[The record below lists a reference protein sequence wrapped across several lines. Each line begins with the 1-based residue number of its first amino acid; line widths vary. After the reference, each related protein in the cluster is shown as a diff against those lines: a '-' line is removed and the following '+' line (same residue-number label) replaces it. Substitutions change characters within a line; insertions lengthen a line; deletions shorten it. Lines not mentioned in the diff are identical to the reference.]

1 MAGDARD
8 IVFDCPCRAGWTAG
22 EPGGAGELALTFG
35 VRNLRATESGEVRL
49 SEFDLERRMS
59 YLPDTPSYL
68 PDTQPESVTPFV
80 GRIPAMAV
88 QSQVRRMAFD
98 RPVPGQP
105 IGIDLWERV
114 AQTPVSAADQRAWH
128 RHEVLAL
135 WPVAG
140 EGGDRIA
147 FVDILTDT
155 DGDGVGDVNEEL
167 AGTSPSDA
175 ASTPG
180 TPTIDVLALY
190 NDGLREALDGYPYTR
205 IQHLMVLTSALYGD
219 SGTNLRMRM
228 VGAQEVELD
237 ASGIPARDEVV
248 DLMDRY
254 GADLSFRFHGG
265 DTPMGCPVGA
275 AGCAVVGG
283 AVRRGYWR
291 GDEVTRSVCRG
302 TCSALCVAHELG
314 HNLGLAHTARQGEAY
329 GAFGWSRGRYF
340 GEDRGTIMSYGRRI
354 LGGVFSDPAADC
366 EGVPCGVPVDAAGGA
381 HAVKSLD
388 LVRFQVARNRAA
400 KPDTDGDGIVDV
412 ADAAPDDPTDWVDVD
427 GDGVGDV
434 ADPDDDNDGVADAD
448 DPFPL
453 DPTEWED
460 QDRDGI
466 GDNAD
471 DDVVD
476 LAPFQD
482 PALRAAVERALGKE
496 PGAPITAEDLS
507 ALTAL
512 AVPYQPLG
520 QEIRDLTG
528 LELAESLTEL
538 ELPFNAIA
546 DLSPLSD
553 LEQLELVRLS
563 GNEVADLA
571 PLQGVASLREVWLAY
586 NPVSDLSPLVE
597 LPVLDSLF
605 VGGDGHA
612 LSDLSPL
619 AELTNLR
626 TLGAIGVGLSDL
638 SLLSELKG
646 LSLLWIRDNP
656 VTDLSPLGDLAALS
670 GVDASGTGVS
680 DLSPLSRFNLLSLDV
695 SRTSATLNDVAG
707 MRPLFL
713 FILGV
718 GGLGIDDL
726 SPLSEFGRLGT
737 LDLGDNEVADLSP
750 LRDMPDLAFL
760 DLPNNR
766 VSDLGPLGD
775 LSGLWSLDLAG
786 NDVSDIG
793 PLAGHPMLGRLDLS
807 GGSHVS
813 DLGPLADLA
822 ELWSLDLSDNG
833 VTDVGPLADL
843 SNLIFLDLPHNDVS
857 DLGPLGGLSA
867 LRFLDLT
874 DNDVSDVGP
883 LGGLSGLTSLRLTD
897 NDVSDIGPLVHR
909 EIWDLDGGA
918 FLLLNGNPLDDT
930 SLRQHVPTLKSW
942 GVRVVAPPAPSGDP
956 VRKVAV
962 ADPALR
968 ALIAQAVAGAY
979 IQVDDPIT
987 TDSIGRLKRLHALNA
1002 DVADLSGLE
1011 AAAELSAVFL
1021 GSNLVSDLGPLAA
1034 LENLEALDLSD
1045 NLISD
1050 LSPLVDNPHVDAGD
1064 WITLTGNPLSEES
1077 LNVHVPALRER
1088 GVHVGVDAVRL
1099 LVSPDARAASF
1110 EVSGYFEAT
1119 LGTGAETA
1127 AASDD
1132 PDGLQADIVDG
1143 ELRVALAD
1151 AEGPTTV
1158 TVTGTGDD
1166 GTTETLAFHVSLRQ
1180 VVALFPAAASPAY
1193 QGFVRVINH
1202 SPRAGRAVVHAT
1214 DDEGRRYDPV
1224 TLAVDADETVHFN
1237 SQDLEHGNPA
1247 KGLSDGIGAGAGDW
1261 RLDLGSNLDIEA
1273 LGYAR
1278 TADGFV
1284 TALHDLAHAAGND
1297 RAIAI
1302 FNPGSNTAQVSLLR
1316 LVNHGDES
1324 AEVTVRGVDDQGQS
1338 PGREVLFTLPPGTA
1352 RAPTAA
1358 DLESGAE
1365 ATGALGDGS
1374 GKWRLTVESTAPVYA
1389 MSLLE
1394 SPTGHLTNLSSG
1406 PVTPVGGAHSVPLFP
1421 SAADPD
1427 GREGF
1432 VRVVN
1437 LETRAGSVTIT
1448 AVDDAGQAHGD
1459 VTLALG
1465 AGQTVHFNSEDLE
1478 RGNAAKGLSGGVG
1491 TGSGSWRLA
1500 LSGDVDIDVLGY
1512 IRHVDGFLTSM
1523 HDAAPVADTRHRI
1536 AFFNPGS
1543 NRAQVSSLRL
1553 INSGA
1558 APASVTI
1565 TGRDDSGASPGGP
1578 VQVTLPAGAAR
1589 TYTAEQLE
1597 EGGADLRGALGD
1609 GVGKWRLVVESSQPV
1624 LAMSLLA
1631 SPTGHLTNLSTA
1643 PLR

>member
-8 IVFDCPCRAGWTAG
+8 IVFDCPCRAEWTAG

-49 SEFDLERRMS
+49 SEFDLERR
-59 YLPDTPSYL
+59 TSYL

-147 FVDILTDT
+147 FVDVLTDT

-180 TPTIDVLALY
+180 TTTIDVLALY

-205 IQHLMVLTSALYGD
+205 IQHLMVLTSALYAD
-219 SGTNLRMRM
+219 SGTNFRLRM

-237 ASGIPARDEVV
+237 ASGIPEREAVV
-248 DLMDRY
+248 DLMERY

-265 DTPMGCPVGA
+265 ETPMGCPVGA
-275 AGCAVVGG
+275 GGCAVVGG

-302 TCSALCVAHELG
+302 TYSALCAAHELG
-314 HNLGLAHTARQGEAY
+314 HNLGLVHSARQGEAV
-329 GAFGWSRGRYF
+329 GAFRWSRGQYV
-340 GEDRGTIMSYGRRI
+340 GENRGTIMSYGVQV
-354 LGGVFSDPAADC
+354 LGGVFSDPAAVC
-366 EGVPCGVPVDAAGGA
+366 EGTPCGVPINEAGGA
-381 HAVKSLD
+381 HAVKSID
-388 LVRFQVARNRAA
+388 LVRFQVARNRVS
-400 KPDTDGDGIVDV
+400 KPDTDGDGIVDP
-412 ADAAPDDPTDWVDVD
+412 ADAFPDDPADWVDLD

-434 ADPDDDNDGVADAD
+434 ADPDDDNDGVADTD
-448 DPFPL
+448 DAFPF

-460 QDRDGI
+460 LDADGI

-507 ALTAL
+507 ALTVL

-695 SRTSATLNDVAG
+695 SRTSATLDDVAR

-822 ELWSLDLSDNG
+822 ELWSLDLSHNG

-930 SLRQHVPTLKSW
+930 SLREHIPTLESW
-942 GVRVVAPPAPSGDP
+942 GVRVVAPPVPSGDP
-956 VRKVAV
+956 VREVVV
-962 ADPALR
+962 ADPALH
-968 ALIAQAVAGAY
+968 ALIAQAVAGGS

-987 TDSIGRLKRLHALNA
+987 TDSIGRLTRLHAFNA
-1002 DVADLSGLE
+1002 GVSNLTGLDAAGELADI
-1011 AAAELSAVFL
+1011 FL
-1021 GSNLVSDLGPLAA
+1021 GSNLSSDLSPLAA
-1034 LENLEALDLSD
+1034 LKKLEGLDLSD
-1045 NLISD
+1045 NLVSD

-1064 WITLTGNPLSEES
+1064 WITLTGNPLSEAS
-1077 LNVHVPALRER
+1077 FNVHVPALRER
-1088 GVHVGVDAVRL
+1088 GVHVGLDSVRL

-1110 EVSGYFEAT
+1110 EVSGYFAAT
-1119 LGTGAETA
+1119 LGSGASVA

-1132 PDGLQADIVDG
+1132 PDGPRAEVVDG
-1143 ELRVALAD
+1143 ELRVALSD
-1151 AEGPTTV
+1151 STGPGTL
-1158 TVTGTGDD
+1158 TVTGTNDAGA
-1166 GTTETLAFHVSLRQ
+1166 TETLAFHVSLRQ
-1180 VVALFPAAASPAY
+1180 VVALFPAAASPVY

-1202 SPRAGRAVVHAT
+1202 SPRPGRVVIHAT
-1214 DDEGRRYDPV
+1214 DDDGRRYDPV
-1224 TLAVDADETVHFN
+1224 TVSMAADQVVHFN

-1247 KGLSDGIGAGAGDW
+1247 KGLADGIGAGAGDW

-1284 TALHDLAHAAGND
+1284 TALHDLAPASGDD
-1297 RAIAI
+1297 RALAI
-1302 FNPGSNTAQVSLLR
+1302 FNPGSNRDQVSLLR
-1316 LVNHGDES
+1316 LVNHGEET

-1338 PGREVLFTLPPGTA
+1338 PGRAVLFTLPPGTA

-1365 ATGALGDGS
+1365 ATGALGDGA

-1406 PVTPVGGAHSVPLFP
+1406 PVTPVGGAYSVPLFP

-1427 GREGF
+1427 SREGF

-1437 LETRAGSVTIT
+1437 RETRAGPVTIT
-1448 AVDDAGQAHGD
+1448 AVDDAGRAHGD

-1478 RGNAAKGLSGGVG
+1478 GGNAAKGLTGGVG
-1491 TGSGSWRLA
+1491 AGSGNWRLA

-1536 AFFNPGS
+1536 TFFNPGS

-1553 INSGA
+1553 INPGSA
-1558 APASVTI
+1558 SASVTI

-1578 VQVTLPAGAAR
+1578 VQVTLLAGAAR

-1597 EGGADLRGALGD
+1597 DGGVDLDGALGD
-1609 GVGKWRLVVESSQPV
+1609 GVGKWRLLVESTGPIS
-1624 LAMSLLA
+1624 AMSLLA

-1643 PLR
+1643 PMR